1 MDYFSVDVLNKEPI
15 EIYDEICLSRGVSMK
30 NREIDYERGA
40 KAILDDYRK
49 GKLGKI
55 ILDK

>member
-1 MDYFSVDVLNKEPI
+1 
-15 EIYDEICLSRGVSMK
+15 MK

-40 KAILDDYRK
+40 KSILDDYRK

-55 ILDK
+55 ILD